1 MRIDVLT
8 LFPEMFEAPLKS
20 SIVGR
25 AIKQGYL
32 DVGIV
37 NYRDFAM
44 NRHKTVDDTPF
55 GGGAGMVLK
64 PEPIFL
70 AVESLRAKMT
80 SSLTS
85 TVSPKVILL
94 SPQGRVFSQRVA
106 EELASMD
113 HIIFI
118 SGHYEGFDERI
129 REHLVDDELSI
140 GDYVLTGGELPALV
154 VIDAVARLLP
164 GVLGNEQSAVDDS
177 FSQGLLE
184 FPQYTKPSEFRGFK
198 VPDVL
203 LSGHHANIATWRRQQ
218 SLLVTWR
225 KRPELLQFVPLDRQD
240 KVFLETF
247 GWKDNDSEPTD

>member
-70 AVESLRAKMT
+70 AVESLLAK
-80 SSLTS
+80 SASTS

-94 SPQGRVFSQRVA
+94 SPQGRIFSQRIA
-106 EELASMD
+106 QELASLD

-177 FSQGLLE
+177 FSNGLLE
-184 FPQYTKPSEFRGFK
+184 FPQYTKPSKFREWK
-198 VPDVL
+198 VPDIL
-203 LSGHHANIATWRRQQ
+203 LSGHHANIAMWRRQQ
-218 SLLVTWR
+218 SLLVTLR
-225 KRPELLQFVPLDRQD
+225 KRPELLQAVRLDRQD
-240 KVFLETF
+240 KSFLRTF
-247 GWKDNDSEPTD
+247 GWQENDSEPTE